1 MSHLKVHHCVSR
13 DFTSLAWVTPLFEFY
28 GVAGPGTR
36 REALAQSANRV
47 IQWVRREEERV
58 FIIGGAVSQNIL
70 RWTGAPNRSYADI
83 LNRYSKE
90 TRVVAKREEPNL

>member
-13 DFTSLAWVTPLFEFY
+13 EFTSLAWVTPLFEFY

-47 IQWVRREEERV
+47 VQWVRREEERV
-58 FIIGGAVSQNIL
+58 FIIGGAVSMGYFLDHFLDHGSMTEPTICL
-70 RWTGAPNRSYADI
+70 LTSRTG
-83 LNRYSKE
+83 LLKGL
-90 TRVVAKREEPNL
+90 T